1 MAGSPPCSV
10 TSIDC
15 AHPVHVGFIK
25 ANKQIVIGTVTT
37 TVKFTGGNNGLS
49 PSFFQVASTGVI
61 GLSATLRNLGALI
74 SNQNNE
80 FTFDIT
86 GKATTVGLATF
97 TFTLCD
103 KTCTFVRAVE
113 ADVADCDGC
122 LPGPEPCEPD
132 FPEKCIE
139 MIPDACLKYDG
150 ESFPC
155 YGITTGMTL
164 KQVLTNLV
172 LNTDC

>member
-1 MAGSPPCSV
+1 VSS
-10 TSIDC
+10 
-15 AHPVHVGFIK
+15 IK
-25 ANKQIVIGTVTT
+25 ANKQIVVGTVTT
-37 TVKFTGGNNGLS
+37 AIKFTGANNGLS
-49 PSFFQVASTGVI
+49 PSVFQVGSTGVT
-61 GLSATLRNLGALI
+61 GLTAVLKNPGTLI

-80 FTFDIT
+80 FIFNIV

-97 TFTLCD
+97 TFTLCG

-113 ADVADCDGC
+113 PDIADCDGC
-122 LPGPEPCEPD
+122 LPGPKVCEPD
-132 FPEKCIE
+132 MPAKCVE
-139 MIPDACLKYDG
+139 MTPDACLKYDG

-155 YGITTGMTL
+155 YNITTGMTL